1 LISVLDVLELNPY
14 SKVTNSEFRE
24 MDALRRILAVEIC
37 REEGKRA
44 EPKKIRA
51 VGGVVLGMY
60 EGMGLIKK
68 REGREGK
75 EGRDYRGEVQEKLRA
90 STQLKRLE
98 EIHE

>member
-60 EGMGLIKK
+60 EGMGLIKR
-68 REGREGK
+68 REGR

-90 STQLKRLE
+90 STQLKRIE